1 MYCQQCGKEVDDEA
15 RFCSSC
21 GASLTGGQ
29 APAATGGAPAG
40 PPDRTKAL
48 RDFVLL
54 VCIGFGIVL
63 FVGSAFA
70 QMDMGDNQQL
80 LGVTIYNFVLGAAFI
95 TAAVLFMI
103 QHRRAPYLAGVTA
116 FVYIVCTVVN
126 EMVQLAHGQDMFDRS
141 QRLTAAQSAW
151 DILFW
156 SFFPAF
162 ALILSIIII
171 RMGRRST
178 TSPQEP
184 SP

>member
-1 MYCQQCGKEVDDEA
+1 MYCQQCGKEATDEA

-21 GASLTGGQ
+21 GASLTGAQ
-29 APAATGGAPAG
+29 APAARAGAPVG
-40 PPDRTKAL
+40 PSEMSL
-48 RDFVLL
+48 RGFVPLI
-54 VCIGFGIVL
+54 CIGFGIVL

-70 QMDMGDNQQL
+70 QMEMGESRQF
-80 LGVTIYNFVLGAAFI
+80 LGVTIYNFVLGASFI

-103 QHRRAPYLAGVTA
+103 QHRRAPYLAGVTS

-126 EMVQLAHGQDMFDRS
+126 EMVQLVHGQDMFDRS

-162 ALILSIIII
+162 ALILSIIIV
-171 RMGRRST
+171 RMERRST
-178 TSPQEP
+178 KGTQEP